1 MINEVYAVA
10 IALNLKKPEVTNMYR
25 EYWRIKKLHKL
36 NLICKET
43 NDKIWIVLKL
53 YKELIK
59 KRHMSIEQVVNA
71 VGIAIHKLPYVETLY
86 RQAKDQAEKMQ
97 HTIQRLASD
106 IAALVRKISSE
117 LLYYLYSVL

>member
-106 IAALVRKISSE
+106 IAAIERKISSE

>member
-106 IAALVRKISSE
+106 IAALERKISSE